1 MRNQPSSMHCPR
13 CRRLIS
19 IDTDRCIHCGLRRP
33 KIYASIPV
41 LNQLIRGEFSFVDGI
56 IFACFIMYVL
66 SLGLDLGGIS
76 MGGGFMG
83 FLAPSSQALYRLGMG
98 GLVPLLQGRWWT
110 VITANYLHG
119 DILHILFNMLWLRQI
134 GHLVEELFGAS
145 RFWIIY
151 TLSGLLGSLL
161 TILLGTTYFIGASGA
176 IFGLFGALI
185 FYGRSRG
192 GVFGSNIFR
201 QMLIWA
207 GIGFFLSFVFPLVDI
222 WGHVGGFIGGLAAA
236 FLLNYQERIREQLW
250 QHILAWLLL
259 VGVAVCFI
267 FMLLNMFAR

>member
-1 MRNQPSSMHCPR
+1 MRNQPSSMPCPR

-19 IDTDRCIHCGLRRP
+19 KDADQCIHCGLRKP
-33 KIYASIPV
+33 GLYASIPV
-41 LNQLIRGEFSFVDGI
+41 LYQLIRGEISFVDGI
-56 IFACFIMYVL
+56 IFACFILYVL

-76 MGGGFMG
+76 MGGGIMD

-98 GLVPLLQGRWWT
+98 GLIPLLQGRWWT

-134 GHLVEELFGAS
+134 GHLVEELYGAS

-151 TLSGLLGSLL
+151 ALSGLLGSLL
-161 TILLGTTYFIGASGA
+161 TILLGTRYFIGASGA

-207 GIGFFLSFVFPLVDI
+207 GIGFVLSFVIPLVDI
-222 WGHVGGFIGGLAAA
+222 WGHVGGFIGGLAAGY
-236 FLLNYQERIREQLW
+236 LLNYQERMRQQLW
-250 QHILAWLLL
+250 QHILALVLL

-267 FMLLNMFAR
+267 FMLLNIFAR